1 MVQLASW
8 LGTLPPTAADGGMR
22 SGHSM
27 WPLVLVV
34 VALIVALP
42 MAYIFGRNRGRPGT

>member
-1 MVQLASW
+1 MIQLTSW
-8 LGTLPPTAADGGMR
+8 LGTLQQQAANGGMR
-22 SGHSM
+22 SGHSL

-42 MAYIFGRNRGRPGT
+42 MAWIFGRNRGRPGT

>member
-1 MVQLASW
+1 MIQLTSW
-8 LGTLPPTAADGGMR
+8 LGTLPHQGSDGG
-22 SGHSM
+22 HAL

-42 MAYIFGRNRGRPGT
+42 MAWIFGRNRGRPGT